1 MSDSWFPSQVLGIA
15 SLIPYAIGALIIVF
29 GILAAPRHRLHTAR
43 AFSTFLGLGLDFLL
57 AAGLIRLAQ
66 QNTFVMLGIAA
77 AIIVVRRVVLLGLG
91 YGARA
96 EG

>member
-1 MSDSWFPSQVLGIA
+1 MSDSWLSPEVLGIA
-15 SLIPYAIGALIIVF
+15 SLIPYAIGALIIVL

-66 QNTFVMLGIAA
+66 QNTFLMLGIAA
-77 AIIVVRRVVLLGLG
+77 SIIVVRRIVLIGLS

-96 EG
+96 EE

>member
-1 MSDSWFPSQVLGIA
+1 MSDSWLSPEVLGVA
-15 SLIPYAIGALIIVF
+15 SLIPYAIGALIIVL

-43 AFSTFLGLGLDFLL
+43 ALSTFLGLGLDFLL

-77 AIIVVRRVVLLGLG
+77 SIIVVRRIVLIGLS

-96 EG
+96 EE

>member
-1 MSDSWFPSQVLGIA
+1 MTDSWLSPEVLGIA
-15 SLIPYAIGALIIVF
+15 SLIPYAIGALIIVL
-29 GILAAPRHRLHTAR
+29 GILAAPRRRLHTAR

-77 AIIVVRRVVLLGLG
+77 AIIVVRRIVLVGLG
-91 YGARA
+91 YGARV
-96 EG
+96 EE

>member
-1 MSDSWFPSQVLGIA
+1 MTDSWLSPEVLGIA
-15 SLIPYAIGALIIVF
+15 SLIPYAIGALIIVL

-77 AIIVVRRVVLLGLG
+77 AIIVVRRIVLVGLG
-91 YGARA
+91 YGARV
-96 EG
+96 EE

>member
-1 MSDSWFPSQVLGIA
+1 VTRSWLPPVVLGVA
-15 SLIPYAIGALIIVF
+15 SLIPFAIGAAIIVV
-29 GILAAPRHRLHTAR
+29 GVLSAPRYGLHTAR
-43 AFSTFLGLGLDFLL
+43 AFSSFLGLGLEFLL

-66 QNTFVMLGIAA
+66 QNTFAMLGIAA
-77 AIIVVRRVVLLGLG
+77 AIIVARRVVLIGLG